1 MGGFLMIELI
11 GKYNKAKIMIDNVDG
26 DTISQVYNILNNPAV
41 EGAHIS
47 IMPDC
52 HVGNGV
58 VVGFT
63 MKINK
68 FIVPAVIGVDIG
80 CGIEAYKLGRLKKLK
95 LDKFD
100 DFIRKNIPSGV
111 GIRKKATVELA
122 GIYDVCKK
130 LNLRYNEIICG
141 IGSLGG
147 GNHFIELDK
156 DEENNIWLVIHT
168 GSRRFGYEVAKYHQ
182 YKAKELMKDIYIGSA
197 YNGLEYLTYDN
208 GGKEY
213 IDDMQLA
220 QRYAELNRTVIA
232 RDIIEGFF
240 KLRYEDVEVIKS
252 VHNYINLEDRIIR
265 KGAISAHKGE
275 KVIIPFNM
283 SFGCLIGVGKGNETY
298 NYSAPHGAGRVMSRS
313 AAKDKISLEIFQKS
327 MKGIFSTTVCDK
339 TIDEAPMAYK
349 KPKVILENIKDTVEE
364 GFLIK
369 PVYNFKAVS

>member
-1 MGGFLMIELI
+1 MIELI

-26 DTISQVYNILNNPAV
+26 DTISQVYNILNNPAF
-41 EGAHIS
+41 EGTDIS

-52 HVGNGV
+52 HVGSGV

-63 MKINK
+63 MKVNK
-68 FIVPAVIGVDIG
+68 FIVPSVIGVDIG

-111 GIRKKATVELA
+111 GIRKKAAIEPE
-122 GIYDVCKK
+122 GIYEACKK
-130 LNLRYNEIICG
+130 LNLRYNEILCG
-141 IGSLGG
+141 IGTLGS

-156 DEENNIWLVIHT
+156 DEENNIWLVVHT
-168 GSRRFGYEVAKYHQ
+168 GSRRFGYEVARYHQ
-182 YKAKELMKDIYIGSA
+182 HKAKELMKEIYTGSA

-220 QRYAELNRTVIA
+220 QKYAELNRAIIA
-232 RDIIEGFF
+232 RDIIEDFF
-240 KLRYEDVEVIKS
+240 KLRFEETEVIKS
-252 VHNYINLEDRIIR
+252 VHNYINLQDNIIR
-265 KGAISAHKGE
+265 KGAISAHKGQ

-283 SFGCLIGVGKGNETY
+283 SFGCLIGVGKGNEEH
-298 NYSAPHGAGRVMSRS
+298 NFSAPHGAGRVMSRS
-313 AAKDKISLEIFQKS
+313 AAKDKISLEVFQKS
-327 MKGIFSTTVCDK
+327 MKGIFTTTVCEK
-339 TIDEAPMAYK
+339 TIDESPMAYK

-364 GFLIK
+364 GFFIK

>member
-1 MGGFLMIELI
+1 MIELI
-11 GKYNKAKIMIDNVDG
+11 GKYNKARVMIDNVDG
-26 DTISQVYNILNNPAV
+26 DTISQIYNILNNPAFG
-41 EGAHIS
+41 ETDIA

-52 HVGNGV
+52 HVGSGV

-63 MKINK
+63 MKMNN
-68 FIVPAVIGVDIG
+68 FIVPSVIGVDIG

-100 DFIRKNIPSGV
+100 SFVRKNIPSGV
-111 GIRKKATVELA
+111 GIRKKATMEPEWL
-122 GIYDVCKK
+122 YDICKK
-130 LNLRYNEIICG
+130 LNLRYNEIVCG

-168 GSRRFGYEVAKYHQ
+168 GSRRFGYEVAKYHER
-182 YKAKELMKDIYIGSA
+182 KAKELMKTIYTGSA

-220 QRYAELNRTVIA
+220 QRYAELNRKVIA
-232 RDIIEGFF
+232 KEIIEGFF
-240 KLRYEDVEVIKS
+240 KLKLEEIEVVKS
-252 VHNYINLEDRIIR
+252 VHNYINLEDNVIR
-265 KGAISAHKGE
+265 KGAISAQNGQ

-283 SFGCLIGVGKGNETY
+283 SFGCLIGVGKGNEEY
-298 NYSAPHGAGRVMSRS
+298 NFSAPHGAGRVMSRS
-313 AAKDKISLEIFQKS
+313 AAKDKISLEIYEKS
-327 MKGIFSTTVCDK
+327 MKGIYSTTVCEK

-349 KPKVILENIKDTVEE
+349 RPKVILQNIKDTVEE
-364 GFLIK
+364 GFFIK
-369 PVYNFKAVS
+369 PVYNFKATS